1 LALLSVSPSK
11 KAQVH
16 AVENCP
22 AQQKTR
28 RGVPPGR
35 AAYFW
40 MMPLFMR
47 FAVTCEAEIY
57 VEKLPTV
64 EITNIGDAQ
73 HRACSEEI
81 GAADL

>member
-1 LALLSVSPSK
+1 
-11 KAQVH
+11 
-16 AVENCP
+16 
-22 AQQKTR
+22 
-28 RGVPPGR
+28 
-35 AAYFW
+35 

-47 FAVTCEAEIY
+47 FAVTCEAEID